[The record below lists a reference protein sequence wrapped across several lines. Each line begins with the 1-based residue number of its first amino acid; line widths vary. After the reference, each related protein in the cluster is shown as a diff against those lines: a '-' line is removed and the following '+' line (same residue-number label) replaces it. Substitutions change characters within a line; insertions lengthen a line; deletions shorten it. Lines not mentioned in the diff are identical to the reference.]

1 MMKEVKQK
9 FTLQKLTLYR
19 PATPQIKVPGE
30 LDESWSEL
38 DGMMTITIESEDEC
52 PSITTLTGTFDQAAL
67 HGVLNS
73 IRDLNAPLLSV
84 QLVGPETGNGKHNL

>member
-9 FTLQKLTLYR
+9 FTLRKFTLYR
-19 PATPQIKVPGE
+19 PVTCQNKVPGE

-38 DGMMTITIESEDEC
+38 DGMMTITIESEGES
-52 PSITTLTGTFDQAAL
+52 PSVTTLTGTFDQAAL

-73 IRDLNAPLLSV
+73 IRDLNEPMLSV
-84 QLVGPETGNGKHNL
+84 QLVSSETDNGENYL